1 MIRVAL
7 FELMLFSLPFI
18 VYFGYL
24 YLRRE
29 QEEMEGFWHD
39 VPLFYL
45 TLAGCA
51 LIALGF
57 IGFASFSG
65 APTDAEYTPA
75 VIQDG
80 KIVPGELRRPD
91 EE

>member
-7 FELMLFSLPFI
+7 FQLMLFLLPFI
-18 VYFGYL
+18 VYFGFL
-24 YLRRE
+24 YLRRQ
-29 QEEMEGFWHD
+29 QEEAEGIWHD

-45 TLAGCA
+45 TMAGCA

-65 APTDAEYTPA
+65 APTDAEYVPA
-75 VIQDG
+75 IIEDG
-80 KIVPGELRRPD
+80 KIVPGKMRRPD
-91 EE
+91 E